1 LPARTGLAKAPVTA
15 ALLHTEALRD
25 VFYINADDI
34 ASEQFGHVTDDVER
48 NTRAAE
54 VAEILRRD
62 ALDQGQAFAFE
73 TLGSTVGKLAFID
86 EPIAAVLQE
95 ELPVTGKV
103 LEVASGSGE
112 HCAFFAE
119 LFPGHIWQPTDPDPD
134 ALGSIESW
142 CAGLDNVLP
151 PLALDAAS
159 ADWPVHA
166 ADAVL
171 CINMAHISPWEAT
184 LGLVAG
190 AERLLAKGA
199 ALMLY
204 GPWRR
209 DGVETAPS
217 NEAFDA
223 SLKSRDPRWGLRRVG
238 DFDAAARAFARTR
251 LVEMPANH
259 LMMIYRR

>member
-1 LPARTGLAKAPVTA
+1 M
-15 ALLHTEALRD
+15 
-25 VFYINADDI
+25 
-34 ASEQFGHVTDDVER
+34 Q
-48 NTRAAE
+48 
-54 VAEILRRD
+54 
-62 ALDQGQAFAFE
+62 
-73 TLGSTVGKLAFID
+73 GSTPWLPGDDSAERKHAPATLRNR
-86 EPIAAVLQE
+86 EPIAKVLQE

-119 LFPGHIWQPTDPDPD
+119 LFPGHLWQPTDPDPG
-134 ALGSIESW
+134 ALGSIVSW

-159 ADWPVHA
+159 AEWPVDA

-184 LGLVAG
+184 LGLIAG
-190 AERLLAKGA
+190 AQRLLAKGA
-199 ALMLY
+199 PLMLY

-209 DGVETAPS
+209 EGVETAPS

-223 SLKSRDPRWGLRRVG
+223 SLKARDPRWGLRRVR
-238 DFDAAARAFARTR
+238 DLDAAADAHAFARTR
-251 LVEMPANH
+251 LVEMPANN

>member
-1 LPARTGLAKAPVTA
+1 MQGSTPWMPG
-15 ALLHTEALRD
+15 
-25 VFYINADDI
+25 DD
-34 ASEQFGHVTDDVER
+34 
-48 NTRAAE
+48 RAARKH
-54 VAEILRRD
+54 APATLRNR
-62 ALDQGQAFAFE
+62 
-73 TLGSTVGKLAFID
+73 
-86 EPIAAVLQE
+86 EPIAEVLRE

-112 HCAFFAE
+112 HCTFFAE
-119 LFPGHIWQPTDPDPD
+119 LFAGHVWQPTDPDPG
-134 ALGSIESW
+134 ALGSIASW
-142 CAGLDNVLP
+142 CAGRDNVLP

-159 ADWPVHA
+159 AHWPVEA

-199 ALMLY
+199 PLILY

-209 DGVETAPS
+209 EGVETAPS

-223 SLKSRDPRWGLRRVG
+223 SLKARHPRWGLRRVKEL
-238 DFDAAARAFARTR
+238 DAAADAHAFARTR
-251 LVEMPANH
+251 LVEMPANN
-259 LMMIYRR
+259 LMLVYRR